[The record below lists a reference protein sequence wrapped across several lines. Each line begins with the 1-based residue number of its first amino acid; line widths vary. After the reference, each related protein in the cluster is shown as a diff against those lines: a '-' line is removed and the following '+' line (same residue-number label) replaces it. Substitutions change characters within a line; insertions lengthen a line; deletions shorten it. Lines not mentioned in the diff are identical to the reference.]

1 LSQVLDVDRSCR
13 AAVRKF
19 LACLAAEKGLAAS
32 PNSASYCNARARLP
46 LKNLE
51 LIWKQAARQ
60 LEGKTSRESW
70 WHERNVKVIDGS
82 GLSMPDTLHNQRMYP
97 QSKRQTPG
105 CGFPTMRIV
114 AAFSLATGAI
124 IGVAKSALNCSER
137 TLFRSLW
144 YLLHPGDVVLADSGF
159 CSYADFFFLKE
170 RGIDCVMRNHQRRL
184 VGINVLKRISRGD
197 RLVYWTKMKPCPT
210 WLEKEQWTRV
220 PATLLV
226 REVQFS
232 VEVRGFK
239 TRTIT
244 VATTLV
250 DHKTYTKQDLADLYH
265 QRWKA
270 ELFLRDI
277 KTTMGM
283 DVLRCKTPDM
293 VHKEI
298 AMYLIAYNLVRAL
311 MWQSALDHN
320 APADRL
326 SFKGAITTI
335 TAWAPFTIGRK
346 RSRRQWKK
354 YLDLLA
360 KCIANDLIPNRPN
373 RQEPRVRKRR
383 PKNYQLM
390 NKPRHLCSEIQH
402 RNKYAKPLS

>member
-1 LSQVLDVDRSCR
+1 MAQVLDVDRSCR

-19 LACLAAEKGLAAS
+19 LAGLAVEQGLSAS

-51 LIWKQAARQ
+51 RIWKQSARQ
-60 LEGKTSRESW
+60 LEGKTRREAW
-70 WHERNVKVIDGS
+70 WRERNVKVIDGS
-82 GLSMPDTLHNQRMYP
+82 GLSMPDTMENQRAYP
-97 QSKRQTPG
+97 QSKRQAPG
-105 CGFPTMRIV
+105 CGFPAMRIV

-124 IGVAKSALNCSER
+124 VGLAQGALHCSER
-137 TLFRSLW
+137 ALFRSLW
-144 YLLHPGDVVLADSGF
+144 HLFQAGDVILADSGF

-170 RGIDCVMRNHQRRL
+170 RGIDCVTRNHQRRS
-184 VGINVLKRISRGD
+184 VGINVLKRISQGD

-210 WLEKEQWTRV
+210 WLEKEQWAMV

-226 REVQFS
+226 REVRFS
-232 VEVRGFK
+232 VEIRGFK
-239 TRTIT
+239 TKTIT

-250 DHKTYTKQDLADLYH
+250 DHKTYPKQDLADLYH
-265 QRWKA
+265 RRWKA

-293 VHKEI
+293 IHKEV

-311 MWQSALDHN
+311 MWQCAYDHN
-320 APADRL
+320 APLDRL

-335 TAWAPFTIGRK
+335 AAWAPLTVGRK
-346 RSRRQWKK
+346 RNSRRWKK
-354 YLDLLA
+354 CLDLLS
-360 KCIANDLIPNRPN
+360 KCMASDLIPSRPN

-390 NKPRHLCSEIQH
+390 NKPRHLTLEIQH
-402 RNKYAKPLS
+402 RNKYTKPLS